1 MGNKFAAAW
10 QVSTLL
16 TGAMSKNMPN
26 LRNLAMELRKVCCH
40 PWLCNGLE
48 DDMMMKRQ
56 ASGTPADTLDALVH
70 SSGKMLLLHKL
81 LPKLRG
87 EGRKVQPLPVLPS
100 RACTASWALGMSQ
113 D

>member
-1 MGNKFAAAW
+1 
-10 QVSTLL
+10 
-16 TGAMSKNMPN
+16 MSKNMPN

-48 DDMMMKRQ
+48 DDMMLKRQ
-56 ASGTPADTLDALVH
+56 QSAGGSPTDTLDALVH

-87 EGRKVQPLPVLPS
+87 EGRKVGSLLIS
-100 RACTASWALGMSQ
+100 ACMLA
-113 D
+113 